1 MTARLRKAKKSRK
14 WIDNPK
20 IFQINTITATKENNM
35 FLTIGLI
42 IGFAAGWYVNEKFE
56 DLAKA
61 SSKLKFW
68 KK

>member
-1 MTARLRKAKKSRK
+1 
-14 WIDNPK
+14 
-20 IFQINTITATKENNM
+20 M

-56 DLAKA
+56 DIAGA
-61 SSKLKFW
+61 SARLKFW

>member
-1 MTARLRKAKKSRK
+1 MTRTFHCHTWWRPSSNWTQVK
-14 WIDNPK
+14 
-20 IFQINTITATKENNM
+20 INTVTINRENTM

-56 DLAKA
+56 DLGEIA
-61 SSKLKFW
+61 SKLKFW

>member
-1 MTARLRKAKKSRK
+1 
-14 WIDNPK
+14 
-20 IFQINTITATKENNM
+20 M

-56 DLAKA
+56 ALAEA